1 MKHGL
6 KDQTI
11 AQINAV
17 FASHPEIEQVI
28 LYGSRAKGNYKSGSD
43 IDLALKGRKLNSRV
57 IDRIN
62 FELDGLFLPY
72 CFDISNFSHINNAD
86 LIDHINHIGVIFY
99 ESANAP
105 DLNRQNSDHD

>member
-1 MKHGL
+1 MKYGL
-6 KDQTI
+6 KNQTI

-17 FASHPEIEQVI
+17 FARHSEIEQVI
-28 LYGSRAKGNYKSGSD
+28 LYGSRAKGNFKDSSD
-43 IDLALKGRKLNSRV
+43 IDLALKGHNLNSSI

-72 CFDISNFSHINNAD
+72 CFDISLFSRINNAR

-105 DLNRQNSDHD
+105 HLDRQNSDYD

>member
-1 MKHGL
+1 MKYGL
-6 KDQTI
+6 KNQAI

-28 LYGSRAKGNYKSGSD
+28 LYGSRARGDYKDSSD
-43 IDLALKGRKLNSRV
+43 IDFALKGRKPNSRI

-62 FELDGLFLPY
+62 CDLDGLFLPY
-72 CFDISNFSHINNAD
+72 CFGISLFSRINKAD
-86 LIDHINHIGVIFY
+86 LIDHINRTGIIFY

-105 DLNRQNSDHD
+105 SLNRQNSGHD